1 MLKIVRTPKKLQ
13 PFFTDLLSAGLLTS
27 SQAAHVTAF
36 VIGLLVTGFRRTVT
50 GISRAIYQGVH
61 RVKRNEFLT
70 HSDWDE
76 AALQT
81 YKTWGLLRR
90 LGLREGKT
98 LHLILDDTHTRKRG
112 KKMQGTGKYRDMV
125 SGAFVWGHNI
135 VVGVFYF
142 AGFVLPYQLKV
153 HLKPEQAQEFGEKFQ
168 TLPQAAAEIIRG
180 LQLATGVRVIVLF
193 DAGYMNKAP
202 VRACLE
208 KGLTYV
214 STLPANRN
222 IRINGRLTKVGAYR
236 SCIPHSH
243 HRAVTIRTAR
253 SGRRKTYWAT
263 HRDARLPSLGRVTV
277 VFSRRAKFEKA
288 LPIVTND
295 RTMSRQQIIQTYEI
309 RFLIELFFKD
319 AKSGLGLGEYQTTK
333 LAGAVKHLHLV
344 TLAYSLLVE
353 RALDAWEREPI
364 RGTRRTKR
372 GKRNGVLGVW
382 SLLDLREE
390 VRDLVLDDLLD
401 YLLEESDPKR
411 AIRELREILTAG

>member
-13 PFFTDLLSAGLLTS
+13 PFFADLRAAGLLTA
-27 SQAAHVTAF
+27 SQAAHITAF
-36 VIGLLVTGFRRTVT
+36 VVGLLVTGYRRTVT
-50 GISRAIYQGVH
+50 GISRVIYEGVH

-70 HSDWDE
+70 RSDWDE

-81 YKTWGLLRR
+81 HKTWKILRQ

-98 LHLILDDTHTRKRG
+98 LYLILDDTHTRKRG
-112 KKMQGTGKYRDMV
+112 KKMQGVGKYKDMT
-125 SGAFVWGHNI
+125 SGAFIWGHNI

-153 HLKPEQAQEFGEKFQ
+153 HLKPEQAKEFGEKFQ
-168 TLPQAAAEIIRG
+168 TLPQAAAEIIGG
-180 LQLATGVRVIVLF
+180 LQTATGVRVIVLF
-193 DAGYMNKAP
+193 DAGYMNQAP
-202 VRACLE
+202 VRACLK

-222 IRINGRLTKVGAYR
+222 IRIQGRLTKVGAYR
-236 SCIPHSH
+236 RCIPHSE
-243 HRAVTIRTAR
+243 HRAVKIRTR
-253 SGRRKTYWAT
+253 SGREKTYWAT
-263 HRDARLPSLGRVTV
+263 DRDARLPSLGRVTV
-277 VFSRRAKFEKA
+277 VFSRRKKFEKA

-295 RTMSRQQIIQTYEI
+295 RTMSRQQIIQTYAI

-333 LAGAVKHLHLV
+333 LTGAVKHLHLV

-353 RALDAWEREPI
+353 RAVDARERERNNPS
-364 RGTRRTKR
+364 RRTKR
-372 GKRNGVLGVW
+372 GKKQGTLGVW
-382 SLLDLREE
+382 SLMDLRDE
-390 VRDLVLDDLLD
+390 VRDVVLDDLLD
-401 YLLEESDPKR
+401 YLLEHSDPKR